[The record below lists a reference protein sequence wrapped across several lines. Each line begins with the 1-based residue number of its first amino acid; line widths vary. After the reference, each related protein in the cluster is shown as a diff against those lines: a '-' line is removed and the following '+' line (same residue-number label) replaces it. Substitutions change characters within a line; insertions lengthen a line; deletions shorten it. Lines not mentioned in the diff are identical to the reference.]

1 MATRLLRRASASRAR
16 IVSTSTIL
24 LGSAFLL
31 LGAIGI
37 LMNFRM
43 TASRP
48 NPFFAFGNVLFF
60 VGPIVLGIRTMA
72 KSIHDLD
79 YFVFGFAI
87 VGIIVMGFGLL
98 LKRRVERL

>member
-1 MATRLLRRASASRAR
+1 
-16 IVSTSTIL
+16 VSTSTIV

-37 LMNFRM
+37 LMNSRM

-48 NPFFAFGNVLFF
+48 NPVFAFGNALFF
-60 VGPIVLGIRTMA
+60 VGPIILGVRTLA
-72 KSIHDLD
+72 RSIHELD

-87 VGIIVMGFGLL
+87 AGIVVMGVGLL
-98 LKRRVERL
+98 LGRRANRA

>member
-1 MATRLLRRASASRAR
+1 MIA
-16 IVSTSTIL
+16 

-48 NPFFAFGNVLFF
+48 NPLFAFGNVLFF
-60 VGPIVLGIRTMA
+60 VGPIVLGIRTIA
-72 KSIHDLD
+72 RTLHDLD

-87 VGIIVMGFGLL
+87 AGIVVMGVGLL
-98 LKRRVERL
+98 LGRRANRT

>member
-1 MATRLLRRASASRAR
+1 V
-16 IVSTSTIL
+16 IV

-31 LGAIGI
+31 LGAFGI

-48 NPFFAFGNVLFF
+48 NPLFAFGNVLFF
-60 VGPIVLGIRTMA
+60 VGPVVLGIRTIS
-72 KSIHDLD
+72 KSLHDLD

-87 VGIIVMGFGLL
+87 VGIVVMGIGVLL
-98 LKRRVERL
+98 GRRANRV

>member
-1 MATRLLRRASASRAR
+1 V
-16 IVSTSTIL
+16 IV

-48 NPFFAFGNVLFF
+48 NPLFAFGNVLFF
-60 VGPIVLGIRTMA
+60 VGPIVLGIRTIA
-72 KSIHDLD
+72 KSLHDLD

-87 VGIIVMGFGLL
+87 VGIVVMGIGLL
-98 LKRRVERL
+98 LGRRANRT

>member
-1 MATRLLRRASASRAR
+1 M
-16 IVSTSTIL
+16 IV

-43 TASRP
+43 TATRP
-48 NPFFAFGNVLFF
+48 NPILAFGNVLFF
-60 VGPIVLGIRTMA
+60 VGPIVLGIRTIA
-72 KSIHDLD
+72 RTLHDLD

-87 VGIIVMGFGLL
+87 VGIVVMGAGLL
-98 LKRRVERL
+98 VGRRARN

>member
-1 MATRLLRRASASRAR
+1 
-16 IVSTSTIL
+16 VSPTTIA

-48 NPFFAFGNVLFF
+48 NPLFAFGNVLFF
-60 VGPIVLGIRTMA
+60 VGPIILGVRTIA
-72 KSIHDLD
+72 KTMHDLD

-87 VGIIVMGFGLL
+87 VGIVVMGLGLL
-98 LKRRVERL
+98 LKRNSEKL

>member
-1 MATRLLRRASASRAR
+1 MPMIA
-16 IVSTSTIL
+16 

-48 NPFFAFGNVLFF
+48 NPVFAFGNVLFF
-60 VGPIVLGIRTMA
+60 VGPIVLGIRTIA
-72 KSIHDLD
+72 HSLHDLD

-87 VGIIVMGFGLL
+87 TGIVVMGAGLL
-98 LKRRVERL
+98 FRRRARN

>member
-1 MATRLLRRASASRAR
+1 M
-16 IVSTSTIL
+16 IV

-43 TASRP
+43 TAARP
-48 NPFFAFGNVLFF
+48 NPIFAFGNVLFF
-60 VGPIVLGIRTMA
+60 VGPIVLGIRTIARTM
-72 KSIHDLD
+72 HDLD

-87 VGIIVMGFGLL
+87 VGLVVMGVGLML
-98 LKRRVERL
+98 RRKA